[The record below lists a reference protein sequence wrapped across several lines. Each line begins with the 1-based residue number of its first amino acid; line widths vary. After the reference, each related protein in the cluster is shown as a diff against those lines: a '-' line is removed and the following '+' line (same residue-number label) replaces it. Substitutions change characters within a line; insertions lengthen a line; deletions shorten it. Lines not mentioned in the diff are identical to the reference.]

1 MNSLLIDIGGTKTNI
16 CLAKEDSHKNIEL
29 VSSEIISTTSNPEH
43 IIQKILSIC
52 QNSKIKI
59 ENASLSLPGKW
70 SKEGVLEESINLK
83 EWIGYPFIE
92 SLKQEL
98 GIENIIWE
106 SDVICGGLGEYNEI
120 AKIREEKDF
129 SLLYLNLGTGFG
141 ASFIKNGK
149 PFKSNKGLTL
159 RMHKMVLP
167 YGDEIY
173 SSVDFLSG
181 NSITQDTPYK
191 STEELFVDYKNGNI
205 EAIDLISKAQTQL
218 AAWLINL
225 NYLLSPDLI
234 VLNGGLTYDFE
245 VICEEAIDLANED
258 LENQIKIIP
267 SQLKEMATIYG
278 AFTNINLALAK

>member
-16 CLAKEDSHKNIEL
+16 CIAKEDSHKNIEL
-29 VSSEIISTTSNPEH
+29 ISSEIVSTTTNPDH
-43 IIQKILSIC
+43 IIQKISSIYK
-52 QNSKIKI
+52 NSNLKV
-59 ENASLSLPGKW
+59 ENISLSLPGKW
-70 SKEGVLEESINLK
+70 SKEGILEESINLK
-83 EWIGYPFIE
+83 EWVGYRFIE

-98 GIENIIWE
+98 GIKNIVRE

-120 AKIREEKDF
+120 SKTRKEKDF

-141 ASFIKNGK
+141 ASFIKDGI

-191 STEELFVDYKNGNI
+191 STEALFIDCKNGKV
-205 EAIDLISKAQTQL
+205 EALDLISKAQTQL

-225 NYLLSPDLI
+225 NYLFSPDLI

-245 VICEEAIDLANED
+245 VICEGAIDLANEE
-258 LENQIKIIP
+258 LENQVEIIP
-267 SQLKEMATIYG
+267 SKLKEMATIYG
-278 AFTNINLALAK
+278 AFFNLSN